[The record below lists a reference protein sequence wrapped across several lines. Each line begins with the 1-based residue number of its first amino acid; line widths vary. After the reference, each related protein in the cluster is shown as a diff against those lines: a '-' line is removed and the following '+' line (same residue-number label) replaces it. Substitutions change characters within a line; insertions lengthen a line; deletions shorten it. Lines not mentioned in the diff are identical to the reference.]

1 MPRVA
6 KTVELPVL
14 SPLDRQAGQLSRQL
28 AQQLREA
35 IRGGALRPGEWLPA
49 TRHLATALGIARG
62 TVVDAF
68 DQLAAEGLLEPKGGG
83 GTRVASVAPAAASRP
98 PKTAGTPAATAV
110 TGYARPLPA
119 TAARYADIT
128 ATMYPLPSAPFAI
141 SVPTGRVAPDD
152 SWRKLSNR
160 VRATRVGA
168 PAGYADP
175 QGLRSLRSA
184 ITDYVRRARSVVC
197 EPDQVIVTAGTQQG
211 LYLACAVLLGESDQ
225 AWVEDPAYLGITA
238 LLESAGRPGRI
249 VRVPVD
255 ADGLRVDEG
264 LRRAP
269 HARAAFVTPS
279 HQYPLGM
286 PMAMARREALLAWAR
301 ARNAWIVEDDYDSEL
316 RYAGHPYPA
325 LQGLDSRQVIYLGT
339 FSKILFPS
347 LRIGYLIAPPDLV
360 PAFCGARIMMD
371 RHPPTADQH
380 VLAAFIAEGLLDRHV
395 RRIRKAYSDSRLALI
410 ELLRTHLP
418 AGLAEVQPIDQ
429 GVHLLVWLHQ
439 ALDDRRIARQAAEA
453 GVAVRPLSVT
463 YSAEAAGRRQ
473 GLILGFGG
481 YPLDKMALAAQK
493 LAAIIAQHANGG

>member
-6 KTVELPVL
+6 KAVELPVL
-14 SPLDRQAGQLSRQL
+14 SPLDRQAGPLGRQL
-28 AQQLREA
+28 AAQLRDA
-35 IRGGALRPGEWLPA
+35 IRSGALRPGELLPA
-49 TRHLATALGIARG
+49 TRLLAASLGVARG

-68 DQLAAEGLLEPKGGG
+68 DQLAAEGLLQPKGGG
-83 GTRVASVAPAAASRP
+83 GTRVARQSANRAATVPAAPADY
-98 PKTAGTPAATAV
+98 V
-110 TGYARPLPA
+110 RPLPA
-119 TAARYADIT
+119 AAARYAEIA
-128 ATMYPLPSAPFAI
+128 ATMYPLPAAPFAI

-175 QGLRSLRSA
+175 QGLRSLRVA
-184 ITDYVRRARSVVC
+184 IADYVRRARSVVC
-197 EPDQVIVTAGTQQG
+197 TPDQVIVTAGTQQG
-211 LYLACAVLLGESDQ
+211 LYLACAVLLGENDQ

-238 LLESAGRPGRI
+238 LLESTGRPGRI

-286 PMAMARREALLAWAR
+286 PMAPPRREALLAWAR
-301 ARNAWIVEDDYDSEL
+301 ARNTWIVEDDYDSEL

-325 LQGLDSRQVIYLGT
+325 LQGQDSRHVVYLGT

-347 LRIGYLIAPPDLV
+347 LRIGYLIAPPDLA

-395 RRIRKAYSDSRLALI
+395 RRIRKAYADSRSALI
-410 ELLRTHLP
+410 ALLRATLP
-418 AGLAEVQPIDQ
+418 PGLAEVQPIDQ
-429 GVHLLVWLHQ
+429 GVHLLVWLH
-439 ALDDRRIARQAAEA
+439 ASLDDVRLARQAAEA

-463 YSAEAAGRRQ
+463 YSAQAPQRRP

-481 YPLDKMALAAQK
+481 YALDRMTQAAQTLAA
-493 LAAIIAQHANGG
+493 LIAQSAPGR